1 MGKRLKENISSRYF
15 EAANLLNSKKTRRRI
30 VAYVESYDD
39 IFFWRMLLSSYED
52 QTRYFEVMLPTRVNY
67 LERGKKAVLMNLLS
81 QNVGTDMIACVDAD
95 YDYLIQGATPVSHEI
110 LNNRYIFHTYAY
122 AIENLQCYAPSLH
135 DVTVAVTLNDHAIF
149 DFEDYLSQYSE
160 AIYPLFVWNIWYYR
174 TTHYGDFTITDFNKV
189 IDMGNFNLNDPYYAI
204 SNIRHKVGRRIEQFQ
219 RQNPNARESYAQ
231 VKRELSELGVTPQ
244 TTYLYIQGHHLF
256 DNVVV
261 PMLSKVCDR
270 LVRERENEIYR
281 QARHNTQ
288 MRNELSCY
296 SHSLE
301 DIVSMLKKN
310 FGYMNSEPVRK
321 IKADIESLFHHEDET
336 ETPKP

>member
-1 MGKRLKENISSRYF
+1 
-15 EAANLLNSKKTRRRI
+15 
-30 VAYVESYDD
+30 
-39 IFFWRMLLSSYED
+39 
-52 QTRYFEVMLPTRVNY
+52 
-67 LERGKKAVLMNLLS
+67 MNLLS
-81 QNVGTDMIACVDAD
+81 QNVGMDMIACVDAD

-110 LNNRYIFHTYAY
+110 LNNRYVFHTYAY

-160 AIYPLFVWNIWYYR
+160 AIYPLSYGISGITVPHIMEISPLPISIKSSIWAILISMIH
-174 TTHYGDFTITDFNKV
+174 TTPYPIFATKWVDE
-189 IDMGNFNLNDPYYAI
+189 LN
-204 SNIRHKVGRRIEQFQ
+204 SFSVRI
-219 RQNPNARESYAQ
+219 PNARESCAQ

-256 DNVVV
+256 DKCRGSDAQQSLR
-261 PMLSKVCDR
+261 PTGTH
-270 LVRERENEIYR
+270 ERENEIYR

-301 DIVSMLKKN
+301 DIVSMLKRIS
-310 FGYMNSEPVRK
+310 GYMNSEPVRK

-336 ETPKP
+336 ETQKPLDVSLKEFDCASNLQPHVWVAGTRMVRQPEDWSHYLHCR